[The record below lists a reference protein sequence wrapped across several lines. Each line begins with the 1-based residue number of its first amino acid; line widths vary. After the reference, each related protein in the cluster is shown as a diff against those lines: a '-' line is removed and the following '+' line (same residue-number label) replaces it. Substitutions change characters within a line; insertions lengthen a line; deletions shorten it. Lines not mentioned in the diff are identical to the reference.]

1 MKKIMTIVGARPQ
14 FVKLAPLAKLLDP
27 ISEHMI
33 IHTGQ
38 HFDDNM
44 SQVFFDQ
51 MNIRTPDLN
60 LEISGGSH
68 GKQTGE
74 MLIELEKVIL
84 DKCPDLVI
92 VFGDTNSTLAGAL
105 AASKLH
111 IPVLHIEAGLRSYDM
126 KMPEEQNRVCVDHI
140 STFLS
145 APSERAV
152 QNLKQEG
159 ITKGVSLT
167 GDIMRDSLAM
177 VSTTNHVSDKIKCI
191 KNEVNGNYVVLT
203 LHRASNTDD
212 KQLLTN
218 IINLIESSPF
228 PVIFPVHP
236 RTKNKFKEF
245 NIVPSSPIKCIDPL
259 GYLDMVKLLKD
270 STYVLTDSGGLQKEA
285 YFLKKPCITIR
296 DTTEWVE
303 TVENGCNTLVLS
315 GVNALDKVAFTQA
328 LTADVSS
335 LQFPPV
341 YGEKN
346 VSQRIVDLIF
356 NTV

>member
-14 FVKLAPLAKLLDP
+14 FIKLAPLAKLLDP

-51 MNIRTPDLN
+51 MNIRKPDLN
-60 LEISGGSH
+60 LAVSGGNH

-74 MLIELEKVIL
+74 ILIELEKVIV

-140 STFLS
+140 STFLA
-145 APSERAV
+145 APSETAKL
-152 QNLKQEG
+152 NLNKEG
-159 ITKGVSLT
+159 INNNIIVT
-167 GDIMRDSLAM
+167 GDIMLDSLAM
-177 VSTTNHVSDKIKCI
+177 VSTANNESEKIKDI
-191 KNEVNGNYVVLT
+191 KKKLNGNYAVLT

-212 KQLLTN
+212 KQLLIE
-218 IINLIESSPF
+218 IIKMIESMPL

-245 NIVPSSPIKCIDPL
+245 DIFPSSPIKCIDPL
-259 GYLDMVKLLKD
+259 SYFEMVALMKG
-270 STYVLTDSGGLQKEA
+270 STCVLTDSGGLQKEA

-303 TVENGCNTLVLS
+303 TVDNGCNTLVLS
-315 GVNALDKVAFTQA
+315 SVNTLDKEAFNNALNVD
-328 LTADVSS
+328 SNPS
-335 LQFPPV
+335 NFPPV
-341 YGEKN
+341 YGQEN

-356 NTV
+356 DVI